1 MSNVRPMNL
10 QLRHATAADASAI
23 SSMVCAGFDQ
33 HIAQDWEPEAQRHF
47 FEENQADKLRSKIA
61 DASLCLV
68 CEHDTQLLGVIFLP
82 RPTLVQLFFVAP
94 GHLGN
99 GIGRKLWTAV
109 RAELEQ
115 RHPDVRTVELNS
127 SPYAVPVYKALG
139 FFPISKPYRRKG
151 AVATRMACWLPGEAL
166 EAAQRVA

>member
-1 MSNVRPMNL
+1 MDPPPP
-10 QLRHATAADASAI
+10 LRHATANDASAI
-23 SSMVCAGFDQ
+23 SDLVCAGFSQ
-33 HIAQDWEPEAQRHF
+33 HIAADWEPQAQDHF
-47 FEENQADKLRSKIA
+47 YAENQPDKLVPKIA

-68 CEHDTQLLGVIFLP
+68 FEQGIALLGVIFLP

-94 GHLGN
+94 GHLRN
-99 GIGRKLWTAV
+99 GIGRKLWSAV
-109 RAELEQ
+109 RVELEQ

-151 AVATRMACWLPGEAL
+151 AVATRMACWLPGESL
-166 EAAQRVA
+166 ETAHHVA